1 MKGLGIMNCNDQLFI
16 FSFSYHRVI
25 YESSVKTLNE
35 ILDL

>member
-1 MKGLGIMNCNDQLFI
+1 MCGIQAVNTNLCVPL
-16 FSFSYHRVI
+16 YHRVI

>member
-1 MKGLGIMNCNDQLFI
+1 MNCNAQRFI
-16 FSFSYHRVI
+16 LSFYHRVI